1 MDQSIGL
8 RKEANMSTISNILVV
23 LGFLLVLSIVGFGVW
38 YFTHA
43 MVKSGKKLIKEGLET
58 ATPGEAKIIEV
69 GKSAGGEGDMDIVL
83 RLEVTPQFGEYFNA
97 ITVWSVEPAHL
108 ADIQVGKSVPVKIAE
123 IQAEKSK
130 TKKFKSI
137 FPDVAW
143 AELYYWQEELTEE
156 TVKTFL

>member
-1 MDQSIGL
+1 MSII
-8 RKEANMSTISNILVV
+8 STALVV
-23 LGFLLVLSIVGFGVW
+23 LFLLIVGIVGFAIW
-38 YFTHA
+38 YFTRA
-43 MVKSGKKLIKEGLET
+43 MGNTGEKMQKAVFET

-69 GKSAGGEGDMDIVL
+69 GASAEGAGGMDIVL

-97 ITVWSVEPAHL
+97 ITVWSVEPAHS
-108 ADIQVGKSVPVKIAE
+108 AEIQVGKSVPVKIAE

-156 TVKTFL
+156 TVKTLV

>member
-1 MDQSIGL
+1 MGQSIGL
-8 RKEANMSTISNILVV
+8 RKETNVSIGSTDLVV
-23 LGFLLVLSIVGFGVW
+23 LFLLVVGIVGFAVW
-38 YFTHA
+38 YFTRA
-43 MVKSGKKLIKEGLET
+43 MEKSGEKGQKAVLET

-69 GKSAGGEGDMDIVL
+69 GTSAEGAAGMDIVL
-83 RLEVTPQFGEYFNA
+83 RLEVTPQFGESFNA
-97 ITVWSVEPAHL
+97 ITVWSVEPAHS
-108 ADIQVGKSVPVKIAE
+108 AEIQVGKSVPVKIAE

-156 TVKTFL
+156 TVKTLV

>member
-1 MDQSIGL
+1 
-8 RKEANMSTISNILVV
+8 MSNLALVV
-23 LGFLLVLSIVGFGVW
+23 LIPLVTGIVGFAIW
-38 YFTHA
+38 YFTRS
-43 MVKSGKKLIKEGLET
+43 MVNKGEKMQKAVLD
-58 ATPGEAKIIEV
+58 AAAPGDSKIIEV
-69 GKSAGGEGDMDIVL
+69 GASSEGAGGMDVVL
-83 RLEVTPQFGEYFNA
+83 RLEVTHQFGESFNA
-97 ITVWSVEPAHL
+97 LTVWSVEPAHF

-156 TVKTFL
+156 TVKTLV